1 MTRFGPL
8 LAWRRASHQEDTMA
22 TIVERHDSIS
32 PPPLPVHDRSLADVS
47 STGERRR
54 VAAAA
59 IAGYAFDGV
68 DIMVLALAL
77 PYILKDW
84 GITMVQG
91 GLIVTAML
99 IGTSLGGYIFG
110 PIADRYGRK
119 RTLVW
124 CISFFAVATGL
135 CGFAQDYIQLSILRL
150 ISGLG
155 LGAEWAI
162 GGTLLAEFYPA
173 NQRGKANSWMQSGWP
188 IGYAIALGF
197 QVLLVPAFGWRAMFF
212 AGTSA
217 LLVAAY
223 IQLFVP
229 ESPVWRKAQ
238 DDRRNGIVA
247 AQAQA
252 PRIVDLFRG
261 RYLRTFVFSTVICS
275 AALMAY
281 WAVNTWLPTLLT
293 KERGLNMKQMT
304 GMLLALQV
312 ACLAGYAIGGVV
324 ADKIGKRMLIVASA
338 LLSAVSFY
346 IWLGVP
352 TGPTAFFALAV
363 VHYIIA
369 SAFWATLAS
378 FLAEQ
383 FPTSIR
389 ALGVSS
395 SYSTGRLFSV
405 LVPIAL
411 GAIAMTTG
419 LIPAIIFAAMFYLI
433 AMFGAVMLRDGK
445 ELA

>member
-1 MTRFGPL
+1 
-8 LAWRRASHQEDTMA
+8 MA

-32 PPPLPVHDRSLADVS
+32 PVPLPVRDPPVADVRPR
-47 STGERRR
+47 GERRR

-59 IAGYAFDGV
+59 ILGYAFDGV

-77 PYILKDW
+77 PYILKEW
-84 GITMVQG
+84 GISMVQG
-91 GLIVTAML
+91 GLIVTSML
-99 IGTSLGGYIFG
+99 IGTTLGGYIFG
-110 PIADRYGRK
+110 PLADKYGRK
-119 RTLVW
+119 RALVW
-124 CISFFAVATGL
+124 CISFFAITTGL

-162 GGTLLAEFYPA
+162 GGTLLAEFYPVS
-173 NQRGKANSWMQSGWP
+173 QRGKANSWMQSGWP
-188 IGYAIALGF
+188 IGYAIAIGF
-197 QVLLVPAFGWRAMFF
+197 QALLVPVFGWRAMFF

-217 LLVAAY
+217 LLVALY

-238 DDRRNGIVA
+238 EDRRAGIAVA
-247 AQAQA
+247 LAPA
-252 PRIVDLFRG
+252 PRTRDLFHG
-261 RYLRTFVFSTVICS
+261 AYLRKFVYSTVICS

-304 GMLLALQV
+304 GMLFALQG
-312 ACLAGYAIGGVV
+312 ACLVGYAIGGAV
-324 ADKIGKRMLIVASA
+324 ADKIGKRLLIVSSA

-346 IWLGVP
+346 IWLGIP
-352 TGPTAFFALAV
+352 AGPVTFFALAV
-363 VHYIIA
+363 VHYVIA

-383 FPTSIR
+383 FPTTIR

-395 SYSTGRLFSV
+395 SYSTGRLFSLV
-405 LVPIAL
+405 VPIAL
-411 GAIAMTTG
+411 GAIAMSTG
-419 LIPAIIFAAMFYLI
+419 LIPAIIFAAVFYLI
-433 AMFGAVMLRDGK
+433 AMFGALMLRDGQ

>member
-1 MTRFGPL
+1 
-8 LAWRRASHQEDTMA
+8 MA
-22 TIVERHDSIS
+22 TLAHPPAPLS
-32 PPPLPVHDRSLADVS
+32 PAAPIHEVVATSAPPVP
-47 STGERRR
+47 GRRR
-54 VAAAA
+54 VAIAAV
-59 IAGYAFDGV
+59 AGYAFDGV

-84 GITMVQG
+84 HITMVQG

-110 PIADRYGRK
+110 PLADKYGRK
-119 RTLVW
+119 RALVW
-124 CISFFAVATGL
+124 CIGFFAITTGL

-150 ISGLG
+150 ISGIG
-155 LGAEWAI
+155 LGAEWAL
-162 GGTLLAEFYPA
+162 GGTLLAEFYPV

-188 IGYAIALGF
+188 IGYALALGF
-197 QVLLVPAFGWRAMFF
+197 QAVLVPIYGWRVMFF

-217 LLVAAY
+217 ILVAAY
-223 IQLFVP
+223 IHFFVP
-229 ESPVWRKAQ
+229 ESPVWLKAQ
-238 DDRRNGIVA
+238 EDKQKGIA
-247 AQAQA
+247 ISQA
-252 PRIVDLFRG
+252 PAAKLSDLFRG
-261 RYLRTFVFSTVICS
+261 ANLHKFVFATVMCS

-304 GMLLALQV
+304 GMLLALQ
-312 ACLAGYAIGGVV
+312 AASLFGYFIGGVI
-324 ADKIGKRMLIVASA
+324 ADKIGKRKLILGAT
-338 LLSAVSFY
+338 LLSGVSFY
-346 IWLGVP
+346 LWLGIP
-352 TGPTAFFALAV
+352 TSPEAFFALAV
-363 VHYIIA
+363 IHYVIA

-383 FPTSIR
+383 FPTPIR
-389 ALGVSS
+389 AVGVSG

-411 GAIAMTTG
+411 GAVAMTTG
-419 LIPAIIFAAMFYLI
+419 LVAAIIFAAGLYLI
-433 AMFGAVMLRDGK
+433 AMFGAFMLRDGK